1 MNATRGGDVLR
12 FVSIRLLTY
21 VILAFVATSFAY
33 LLAASLLHPEEVL
46 YPPMATEPVPAA
58 TAQEYLN
65 VRNVN
70 PATPLFERY
79 ATWLGGLIRGD
90 LGVTTGTNKAMVP
103 VMEELGNR
111 VPISLRLVVLG
122 TVIGTVLGVLIGMV
136 TAVRRNGIGDRVA
149 TILAF
154 LLVSLPT
161 PVVILVVQQTN
172 QGIMDLSG
180 WGLPAINPINPLLP
194 EGSWASISYQ
204 AKALVMPTIVLALFA
219 AASYSRYMKVTTLD
233 VLGSDYLRTAR
244 AKGLTRGKA
253 MTKHGLRMALIPMG
267 QYFAFAVGGAFTGSL
282 FVELMFN
289 WQGVGRFAVS
299 SIGMADVNG
308 TAGVV
313 LYTAILTLLS
323 ATFADF
329 LQGLL
334 DPRIR

>member
-1 MNATRGGDVLR
+1 MIR
-12 FVSIRLLTY
+12 FVSLRLLTY

-33 LLAASLLHPEEVL
+33 LLAASLMHPEEVL
-46 YPPMATEPVPAA
+46 YPPIATQPIPPA
-58 TAQEYLN
+58 TAQMYLD

-70 PATPLFERY
+70 PDTPLFERY

-90 LGVTTGTNKAMVP
+90 LGVTTGTNKSMVP
-103 VMEELGNR
+103 VVQELATR
-111 VPISLRLVVLG
+111 IPISLRLVVLG
-122 TVIGTVLGVLIGMV
+122 TVIGTVLGVLVGMV
-136 TAVRRNGIGDRVA
+136 SAVRRNSIGDRVS
-149 TILAF
+149 TFLAF
-154 LLVSLPT
+154 VLLSLPT
-161 PVVILVVQQTN
+161 PVVILIVQQTN
-172 QGIMDLSG
+172 QGVMDLTG
-180 WGLPAINPINPLLP
+180 WGLPAINPINPLLAP
-194 EGSWASISYQ
+194 GSWESISYQ
-204 AKALVMPTIVLALFA
+204 IKALVMPTIVLALFA

-244 AKGLTRGKA
+244 AKGLTRGRA

-267 QYFAFAVGGAFTGSL
+267 QYFAFAVGAAFTGSL

-289 WQGVGRFAVS
+289 WQGIGRFAVS

-329 LQGLL
+329 LQGVL

>member
-1 MNATRGGDVLR
+1 MIR
-12 FVSIRLLTY
+12 FVSLRVLTY

-33 LLAASLLHPEEVL
+33 LLSASLMHPEEVL
-46 YPPMATEPVPAA
+46 YPPIATEPVPAA
-58 TAQEYLN
+58 TAQHYLD

-70 PATPLFERY
+70 PDTPLFERY
-79 ATWLGGLIRGD
+79 ANWLGGLIRGD
-90 LGVTTGTNKAMVP
+90 LGVTTGTNKSMVP
-103 VMEELGNR
+103 VIDELATR
-111 VPISLRLVVLG
+111 IPISLRLVVLG
-122 TVIGTVLGVLIGMV
+122 TAIGTVLGIVLGMLA
-136 TAVRRNGIGDRVA
+136 AVRRDSVGDRLS
-149 TILAF
+149 TLLAF
-154 LLVSLPT
+154 FILSLPT
-161 PVVILVVQQTN
+161 PVIILIVQQAN

-180 WGLPAINPINPLLP
+180 WGLPAINPINPLLEP
-194 EGSWASISYQ
+194 GSWESFKYQ
-204 AKALVMPTIVLALFA
+204 AKALVMPTIVLAVTA

-253 MTKHGLRMALIPMG
+253 MNRHGLRMALIPMG

-289 WQGVGRFAVS
+289 WQGIGRFAIS
-299 SIGMADVNG
+299 AIQMADVNG

-323 ATFADF
+323 ATFADI
-329 LQGLL
+329 LQGAL

>member
-1 MNATRGGDVLR
+1 MIR
-12 FVSIRLLTY
+12 FVSLRLLTY

-33 LLAASLLHPEEVL
+33 LLAASLMHPEEVL
-46 YPPMATEPVPAA
+46 YPPIATEPIPPA
-58 TAQEYLN
+58 TAQMYLD

-70 PATPLFERY
+70 PDTPLFERY

-90 LGVTTGTNKAMVP
+90 LGVTTGTNKSMVP
-103 VMEELGNR
+103 VVQELATR
-111 VPISLRLVVLG
+111 IPISLRLVVLG
-122 TVIGTVLGVLIGMV
+122 TVLGTVLGVLVGMV
-136 TAVRRNGIGDRVA
+136 SAVRRNSLGDRA
-149 TILAF
+149 FTFLAF
-154 LLVSLPT
+154 VLLSLPT

-172 QGIMDLSG
+172 QGVMDLTG
-180 WGLPAINPINPLLP
+180 WGLPAINPINPLLEP
-194 EGSWASISYQ
+194 GSWESISYQ
-204 AKALVMPTIVLALFA
+204 IKALVMPTIVLALFA

-244 AKGLTRGKA
+244 AKGLTRGRA

-267 QYFAFAVGGAFTGSL
+267 QYFAFAVGAAFTGSL

-289 WQGVGRFAVS
+289 WQGIGRFAVS

-329 LQGLL
+329 LQGVL